1 MKYFVAKFHNLC
13 YSQSMNGFQRRR
25 EQKMKAILSAAFEL
39 FSSQGLKE
47 ASIAEISGRAGVS
60 QVSIYNYFQSK
71 ENLVRQTIFAFLN
84 EKMKRSEQVLES
96 EIPFYEKLEK
106 LFFLTEEARDQ
117 ANPEFLLTA
126 IGDDPLTRRLMAE
139 YNRNR
144 TEPFIMRLIKQGKD
158 QGAISRD
165 LSDEAIR
172 LYIQALQGILAQP
185 SLSRQARLD
194 IDELFFYG
202 LQGKSRAF

>member
-1 MKYFVAKFHNLC
+1 MKYLVAKFHNLC
-13 YSQSMNGFQRRR
+13 YSKSMNGFQRRR

-47 ASIAEISGRAGVS
+47 ASIAEIAGRAGVS

-71 ENLVRQTIFAFLN
+71 ENLVRQTIFAFLD
-84 EKMKRSEQVLES
+84 EKMKQSEQVLES
-96 EIPFYEKLEK
+96 EIPFYDKLEK